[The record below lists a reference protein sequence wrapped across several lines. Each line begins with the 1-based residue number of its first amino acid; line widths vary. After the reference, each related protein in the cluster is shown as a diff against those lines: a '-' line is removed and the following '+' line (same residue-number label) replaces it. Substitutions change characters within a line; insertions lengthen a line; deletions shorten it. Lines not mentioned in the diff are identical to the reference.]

1 MKIGDLAKK
10 NAASE
15 GSGVEERKEGR
26 FQADREASARRSAKA
41 FG

>member
-1 MKIGDLAKK
+1 MKIGGVAKK

-15 GSGVEERKEGR
+15 GSGVEKRKEGR
-26 FQADREASARRSAKA
+26 FKRIAGEARRSAKA